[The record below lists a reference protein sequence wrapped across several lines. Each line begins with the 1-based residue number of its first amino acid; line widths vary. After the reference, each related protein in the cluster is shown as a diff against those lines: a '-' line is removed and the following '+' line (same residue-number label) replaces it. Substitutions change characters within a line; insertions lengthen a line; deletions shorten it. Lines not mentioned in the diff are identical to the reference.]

1 MICNL
6 LKKIKHTQGS
16 DCAWFN
22 DLIFNKGDMMNKD
35 LPLIDI
41 FKDNPSIVAK
51 NRRATLEEY
60 SQSGKIFVPIE
71 TIVLHNYEK
80 AILCAFQTLSTNQ
93 IETLVEN
100 ILKENKEFKQW
111 RNCMP
116 SKIPN
121 ALSKYQNSYRKCD
134 FQKVD
139 EEINN
144 IGYKLSA
151 GQQLIHGGLWS
162 DLSAKTPT
170 NRPLSTTFCPKV
182 AIVETLHF
190 GKAYDNNRID
200 IIILTVV
207 NPNTN
212 VYVFNQSRGGLKHEK
227 EVLFASGAT
236 LTKKNEI
243 QIEEK
248 YLVHKYDTN
257 LGELKKTVPV
267 YIIEA
272 DIS

>member
-1 MICNL
+1 
-6 LKKIKHTQGS
+6 
-16 DCAWFN
+16 
-22 DLIFNKGDMMNKD
+22 MMNKN

-41 FKDNPSIVAK
+41 FENSPTIIF
-51 NRRATLEEY
+51 EEF
-60 SQSGKIFVPIE
+60 SQSEEESELEKSIKLE
-71 TIVLHNYEK
+71 NYHQ
-80 AILCAFQTLSTNQ
+80 AILCAFETLHTNQ
-93 IETLVEN
+93 METLVEN
-100 ILKENKEFKQW
+100 ILKENEEFKQW

-116 SKIPN
+116 SKIPD
-121 ALSKYQNSYRKCD
+121 ALSKYKNSYRKCD

-144 IGYKLSA
+144 IGYKLSE
-151 GQQLIHGGLWS
+151 GQQLIHGGLWR
-162 DLSAKTPT
+162 DLSAKIPT
-170 NRPLSTTFCPKV
+170 DRPLSTTFCPKV
-182 AIVETLHF
+182 AITETFHC
-190 GKAYDNNRID
+190 GKAYDNGRID

-212 VYVFNQSRGGLKHEK
+212 VYVFNQSRGKLKHEK

-236 LTKKNEI
+236 LTKKHEI

-248 YLVHKYDTN
+248 YLVCKYDTS
-257 LGELKKTVPV
+257 LGKLKKTVPV

>member
-1 MICNL
+1 MSKN
-6 LKKIKHTQGS
+6 
-16 DCAWFN
+16 
-22 DLIFNKGDMMNKD
+22 

-41 FKDNPSIVAK
+41 FTSNTPITIQDKMETTQESLQSKANSTLKDYQQAILY
-51 NRRATLEEY
+51 TLETFSTREME
-60 SQSGKIFVPIE
+60 IFI
-71 TIVLHNYEK
+71 TD
-80 AILCAFQTLSTNQ
+80 A
-93 IETLVEN
+93 
-100 ILKENKEFKQW
+100 LKVKQQEFKQW

-116 SKIPN
+116 SKIPD
-121 ALSKYQNSYRKCD
+121 ALSKYKNSYRKCD

-144 IGYKLSA
+144 IGYKLSEE
-151 GQQLIHGGLWS
+151 QQLIHGGLWS

-182 AIVETLHF
+182 AIVETLHH

-212 VYVFNQSRGGLKHEK
+212 VYVFNQSRGKLKHEK

-248 YLVHKYDTN
+248 YLVYKYDKN
-257 LGELKKTVPV
+257 LGKRKKKTVPV